1 MKKIISIIA
10 NGIMSGIFLCAG
22 CTVNIMSDSKVLGA
36 FLFSIG
42 LFAIIRFG
50 FALYTGKAG
59 YMAMKPPS
67 YIGEVAVTL
76 VGNGIGAVMGGTLL
90 NLTKLGPILSE
101 KAAAIVDAKF
111 ADSPLSIF
119 VLAIFCGIMMF
130 TAVEGNR
137 RSMEKN
143 DTVGALFVVVL
154 PVMVFI
160 LCGFNHCVADLS
172 YFCIS
177 RFAHAVGAPMY
188 FLCAIFGNAL
198 GCMTIPLIKKLAS
211 EKL

>member
-1 MKKIISIIA
+1 MKKIISTIA

-177 RFAHAVGAPMY
+177 RFAHAAGAPMY

-198 GCMTIPLIKKLAS
+198 GCMTIPLIKKLAR

>member
-198 GCMTIPLIKKLAS
+198 GCMTIPLIKKLAR